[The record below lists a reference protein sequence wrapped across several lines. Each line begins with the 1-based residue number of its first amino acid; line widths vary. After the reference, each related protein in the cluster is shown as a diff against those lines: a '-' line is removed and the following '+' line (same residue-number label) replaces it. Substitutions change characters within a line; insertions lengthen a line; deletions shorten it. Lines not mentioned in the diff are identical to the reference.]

1 MAKNMRTQKA
11 QKGNRSQEENKLYF
25 CNLCGFIAE
34 SYEELN
40 MHYTFEH
47 DPDPDLGY
55 ELEVMWENKK
65 KKKKAKGLKG
75 KAFEQLE
82 LLINGE
88 DYKNEYVGWCHVSY
102 EIITRKKGNRYV
114 IKVVPGVEIC

>member
-1 MAKNMRTQKA
+1 MRTQKA

-34 SYEELN
+34 SYEELD

-55 ELEVMWENKK
+55 ELEIAWENI
-65 KKKKAKGLKG
+65 KAKRHKPRTLKE
-75 KAFEQLE
+75 KAIEELK
-82 LLINGE
+82 LLIDGR
-88 DYKNEYVGWCHVSY
+88 DYRNEYVGWCHIPY
-102 EIITRKKGNRYV
+102 HLYTKQIGNKTI